1 MHIILNV
8 SDNKPR
14 VLYITDVMTTYRT
27 MSLNLSLWFLCC
39 KLKIFVKARLT
50 NLFRVII
57 KFRRR
62 EKIYASAIYI
72 WVGVAGSWTW
82 QIWSQNKVWTQSFTA
97 VIIIFIIFFGF
108 FSKSTRER
116 KNCVW
121 SARDQRYIF
130 IQYGARV
137 YIRFCLLG
145 EKVSFF
151 FGWCMYV
158 NREIVGFGD
167 IYFSS
172 EHVMHV
178 KL

>member
-1 MHIILNV
+1 
-8 SDNKPR
+8 
-14 VLYITDVMTTYRT
+14 MTTYRT

-62 EKIYASAIYI
+62 EKYMHQLYIYI
-72 WVGVAGSWTW
+72 CMGGSRGKLNLTNL
-82 QIWSQNKVWTQSFTA
+82 ITEQSLNSELHSSHYNFYN
-97 VIIIFIIFFGF
+97 FFFGV

-116 KNCVW
+116 KNCVL

-145 EKVSFF
+145 EISFVF
-151 FGWCMYV
+151 FG
-158 NREIVGFGD
+158 
-167 IYFSS
+167 
-172 EHVMHV
+172 
-178 KL
+178 

>member
-1 MHIILNV
+1 MYRSVHIILNV

-72 WVGVAGSWTW
+72 YMGGSRGKLNLTNLITEQSLNSELHSSHYNFYNFFWVFFEKHKRKKKLCLICQRSTVHLYSIRCAGLHPFLS
-82 QIWSQNKVWTQSFTA
+82 SRGNKFR
-97 VIIIFIIFFGF
+97 FFLVG
-108 FSKSTRER
+108 
-116 KNCVW
+116 
-121 SARDQRYIF
+121 
-130 IQYGARV
+130 
-137 YIRFCLLG
+137 L
-145 EKVSFF
+145 
-151 FGWCMYV
+151 CM
-158 NREIVGFGD
+158 
-167 IYFSS
+167 
-172 EHVMHV
+172 
-178 KL
+178 